1 MFPLGEFSDKTVLI
15 TGGTRGIG
23 RACAETFAREGAKV
37 AVCGRSLET
46 AEKAAAEIAAQS
58 GGTVAGYET
67 NIADGDAVNG
77 MLKKVSERFG
87 PVSVLVNNAG
97 ITRDNLLIRMKP
109 DDWSA
114 VIETNLTGAFNCC
127 RAVARDMVKQRQG
140 RIINISSIIGIRGQG
155 GQANYAA
162 AKAGLIG
169 FTKALAQELASR
181 NITVNVVAP
190 GYIDTDMTAVLGDDV
205 RNLLL
210 EKIPMRR
217 QGTAEDIAAAVK
229 YLASDGASYVTG
241 AVLQVDGGLAM

>member
-1 MFPLGEFSDKTVLI
+1 LSEFKDKTVLI

-23 RACAETFAREGAKV
+23 RACASMFAREGAKV
-37 AVCGRSLET
+37 AVCGRTAAT
-46 AEKAAAEIAAQS
+46 AETAAAEIAAET
-58 GGTVAGYET
+58 GGTVAGYEAD
-67 NIADGDAVNG
+67 IADGAAVNA
-77 MLKKVSERFG
+77 MVKSVTAQFG
-87 PVSVLVNNAG
+87 PVYVLVNNAG
-97 ITRDNLLIRMKP
+97 ITRDTLLMRMKP
-109 DDWSA
+109 EDWST
-114 VIETNLTGAFNCC
+114 VIDTNLTGAFNCC

-169 FTKALAQELASR
+169 FSKALAQELASR

-190 GYIDTDMTAVLGDDV
+190 GYIDTDMTAVLGDEIKNV
-205 RNLLL
+205 LL
-210 EKIPMRR
+210 EKIPLHR
-217 QGTAEDIAAAVK
+217 QGTGEDIAAAVR